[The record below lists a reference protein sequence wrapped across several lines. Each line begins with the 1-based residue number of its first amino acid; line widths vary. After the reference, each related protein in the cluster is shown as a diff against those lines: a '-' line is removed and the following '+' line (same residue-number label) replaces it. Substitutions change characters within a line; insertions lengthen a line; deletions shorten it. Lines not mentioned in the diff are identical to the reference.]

1 MTIARGFPKYGDIYE
16 TQLDPVVG
24 AETAKR
30 RPALIVSNNENNEFA
45 QTVTILPLTG
55 RAAQR
60 SYPFEVQVPR
70 GTGGLRLTSRVKANQ
85 IRTVDKSRL
94 IRHVGQLPAEYMTQV
109 RDAIRVHLNLR

>member
-1 MTIARGFPKYGDIYE
+1 MGFPKCGDIYE
-16 TQLDPVVG
+16 TELDPAIG

-55 RAAQR
+55 QAAPR

-70 GTGGLRLTSRVKANQ
+70 GTAGLRLTSRVKANQ

-94 IRHVGQLPAEYMTQV
+94 IRFVGRLPAPCMARVQ
-109 RDAIRVHLNLR
+109 DATRVHLNLR